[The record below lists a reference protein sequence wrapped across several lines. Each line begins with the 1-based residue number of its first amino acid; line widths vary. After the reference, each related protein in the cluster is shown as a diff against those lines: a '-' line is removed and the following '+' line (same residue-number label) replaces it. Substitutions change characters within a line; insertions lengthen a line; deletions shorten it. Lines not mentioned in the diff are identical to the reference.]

1 MHEMSLALGIC
12 DVCEEALVRHPG
24 RRLAAVE
31 VEVGAFAGVH
41 AESLEFCL
49 RAALAERFGNA
60 DCRIRV
66 VPGQSVCRV
75 CGTRFDVVRAPIT
88 CPRCGGPGAGL
99 TGGDALLVRSL
110 ELE

>member
-1 MHEMSLALGIC
+1 MHELSLALGIC
-12 DVCEEALVRHPG
+12 DVCEEALARHPG

-49 RAALAERFGNA
+49 RAALAERFGDA
-60 DCRIRV
+60 ECRIRV
-66 VPGQSVCRV
+66 TPGQSVCPA
-75 CGTRFDVVRAPIT
+75 CGTRFDVVRAPFT
-88 CPRCGGPGAGL
+88 CPRCGSAGIGL
-99 TGGDALLVRSL
+99 TGGDGLLVRSL